1 MTKPMSKVIGR
12 RGAGTTEIS
21 VRGEFCRVPAI
32 DLGTETIAITGRL
45 LRTGFIKGEGWLDPS
60 RVEAPERIIET
71 LRQRKAPLDLFHFRQ
86 HLPDVQPKY
95 DYPCEWDD
103 IAAIPLTS
111 FEDWWENRAS
121 QVTRKNVRRSDKR
134 GVEVRR
140 VDFDDRLIESIV
152 RVNNDTP
159 FRTGRKFWHYG
170 KDFSAVKKDYS
181 SYLDRSEFLG
191 AFFSGELIGFLRLIY
206 QGEVASIMQLLS
218 MNTHYDKRPSNALVA
233 KAVERGLEKGA
244 KFLVYGQYFFDEDA
258 DNPLTEFKR
267 RNGFE
272 RILIPTY
279 YVPLTLKGKIAIKLN
294 VHAGLRRLI
303 PKRMIKMAKR
313 ARAMVTRSRKEAL
326 AQDSGPGE

>member
-1 MTKPMSKVIGR
+1 
-12 RGAGTTEIS
+12 
-21 VRGEFCRVPAI
+21 VP
-32 DLGTETIAITGRL
+32 
-45 LRTGFIKGEGWLDPS
+45 
-60 RVEAPERIIET
+60 APERIVEM
-71 LRQRKAPLDLFHFRQ
+71 LRQRRAPLDLFHFRQ
-86 HLPDVQPKY
+86 RLPEVRQNY

-121 QVTRKNVRRSDKR
+121 QVTRKNVRRSAKR
-134 GVEVRR
+134 GVDVHL

-159 FRTGRKFWHYG
+159 FRTGRKFWHFG
-170 KDFSAVKKDYS
+170 KAFSDVKKDYS
-181 SYLDRSEFLG
+181 SYLDRSEFFG
-191 AFFSGELIGFLRLIY
+191 AFFSGELIGFLRLVY

-233 KAVERGLEKGA
+233 KAVERGLEKGV

-279 YVPLTLKGKIAIKLN
+279 YVPLTLKGRIAVKMN
-294 VHAGLRRLI
+294 VHAGIRRMI
-303 PKRMIKMAKR
+303 PKRVIRLARMARAKITGRRKR
-313 ARAMVTRSRKEAL
+313 AVV
-326 AQDSGPGE
+326 QDSTQGD